1 MLLIFWEQIYNGF
14 TSQAP
19 GKSTWKPTWQGTG
32 TSGTALLHPYLCPEH
47 GIAGTKM
54 SATHHIACA
63 VAAQTRARTLQLLK
77 IAYVRCNYAHC
88 CTRVLGRLG
97 HPRELD
103 KSRTWPVT
111 MHPMYV

>member
-1 MLLIFWEQIYNGF
+1 MDSLWGELCNSRACTRKATHMLLIFWEQIYNGF

-32 TSGTALLHPYLCPEH
+32 PSGTALLHPYLCPEH

-77 IAYVRCNYAHC
+77 IA
-88 CTRVLGRLG
+88 
-97 HPRELD
+97 
-103 KSRTWPVT
+103 
-111 MHPMYV
+111 